1 METTASPI
9 LELGAVFLTAAIFGY
24 VARRLGLPAVIG
36 YLIVGVVAF
45 QLLPEGM
52 KPDREQVQLLADVGV
67 VLLLFEVGI
76 ELDLGRLRREHRA
89 LLFAA
94 PLQVVIT
101 TVLVGVAVI
110 LLGQD
115 PIVAMIIGLCVA
127 LASSVVI
134 VNITRSVMRRTN
146 RATETA
152 LLGWSLLQDLTG
164 VVLAAGLLA
173 FFGAESRPP
182 VEVMLGL
189 LAFGGL
195 TIVAARVFPH
205 VLGHLHRYPDLFL
218 LVAIAIGLL
227 GAGIGSVV
235 FYIPLAL
242 AAFVAGLAVTDSPM
256 ALEARHRLLPFRD
269 VFAVLFF
276 VGVGSLLDL
285 GVLAS
290 GLDWVGI
297 FIVLIVVAK
306 VAPTYILASW
316 AGLERPGQVSV
327 GLGQVGEFSFVLIS
341 LVYAADAL
349 SPEIYTAFLAVI
361 ALSIGFAAVAARA
374 PVKGWTRGAEKRH
387 EGPASSAAGMA

>member
-1 METTASPI
+1 MT
-9 LELGAVFLTAAIFGY
+9 
-24 VARRLGLPAVIG
+24 
-36 YLIVGVVAF
+36 
-45 QLLPEGM
+45 
-52 KPDREQVQLLADVGV
+52 
-67 VLLLFEVGI
+67 
-76 ELDLGRLRREHRA
+76 
-89 LLFAA
+89 
-94 PLQVVIT
+94 
-101 TVLVGVAVI
+101 

-115 PIVAMIIGLCVA
+115 PVVAMIIGLCVA

-182 VEVMLGL
+182 VEVLLGL

-195 TIVAARVFPH
+195 TIVAARAFPH

-227 GAGIGSVV
+227 GAGIGSVI
-235 FYIPLAL
+235 FHIPLAL

-285 GVLAS
+285 GVLAG
-290 GLDWVGI
+290 GLDWVAI
-297 FIVLIVVAK
+297 FIALIVVTK
-306 VAPTYILASW
+306 IAPTYILASW
-316 AGLERPGQVSV
+316 ARLERPGQVSV

-341 LVYAADAL
+341 LVYAADAV
-349 SPEIYTAFLAVI
+349 SAEIYAAFLAVI
-361 ALSIGFAAVAARA
+361 TLSIGFTAVAARA
-374 PVKGWTRGAEKRH
+374 PVKGWTRGTEKRQ
-387 EGPASSAAGMA
+387 EGPGLISRRHGLSRARSAAPSGYAWRRDPGPLHHVAPTPLGCHARRRRPAGHDGQRRRGGLPAPAG